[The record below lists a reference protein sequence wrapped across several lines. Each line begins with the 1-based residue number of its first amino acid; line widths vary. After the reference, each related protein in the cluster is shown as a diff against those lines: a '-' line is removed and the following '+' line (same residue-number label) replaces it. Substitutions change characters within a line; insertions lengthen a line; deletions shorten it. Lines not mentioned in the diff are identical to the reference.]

1 MERQKRVDAGEL
13 TQEEAD
19 ALPDP
24 VPHITTSH
32 FEASMSKA
40 RRSVGPEIIQQ
51 YDEFSAKIKQDW
63 ETREGEGGEGTN
75 LYDIDVAAAKQA
87 REDALLAAEN
97 NDFPAEPVEAT
108 E

>member
-1 MERQKRVDAGEL
+1 
-13 TQEEAD
+13 
-19 ALPDP
+19 
-24 VPHITTSH
+24 
-32 FEASMSKA
+32 MSKA

-63 ETREGEGGEGTN
+63 GTREGEGGEGTN